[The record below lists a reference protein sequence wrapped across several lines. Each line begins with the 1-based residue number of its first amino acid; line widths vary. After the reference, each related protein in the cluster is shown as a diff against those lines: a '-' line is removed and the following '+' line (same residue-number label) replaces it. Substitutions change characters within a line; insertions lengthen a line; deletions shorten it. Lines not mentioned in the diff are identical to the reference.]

1 MTARAE
7 FKNGQKPGPRLPLR
21 SRLLRLGFC
30 LARALLFD
38 VQVVGRGNIPSGNFI
53 VVANHLSWIDH
64 LLLWTVLPAE
74 PRLFLLGA
82 GQSNNSGFKD
92 WLLRTFG
99 GIIVFER
106 GAKWVG
112 KDTLRKPVQTLENG
126 ASLLL
131 FPEGDVGPNE
141 GELGPLVKGV
151 GHIVL
156 RAPAACPVL
165 PIALSGVKELYW
177 RKSMKVIIG
186 RPLHVQVEGLDHR
199 HAVDAAVNQIE
210 SALRAAIP
218 PYVEPV
224 VARKHLRFLTSLSDK
239 L

>member
-1 MTARAE
+1 MEEQVSVKLRHET
-7 FKNGQKPGPRLPLR
+7 GPRLPLR

-30 LARALLFD
+30 LARDILFS
-38 VQVVGRGNIPSGNFI
+38 VRIVGCGNIPASNAI

-74 PRLFLLGA
+74 PRLILLGA

-106 GAKWVG
+106 GASWVG

-131 FPEGDVGPNE
+131 FPEGNVGPNE
-141 GELGPLVKGV
+141 GELGPLLKGV

-177 RKSMKVIIG
+177 RKEMQVIIG
-186 RPLHVQVEGLDHR
+186 SPLHVKVEGLDHR
-199 HAVDAAVNQIE
+199 HAVDAAVNQVE
-210 SALRAAIP
+210 SALKANIP
-218 PYVEPV
+218 P
-224 VARKHLRFLTSLSDK
+224 
-239 L
+239 